1 MFYYNSGSNVIFIPF
16 RGIIFLSG
24 KFRHGIVTNLW
35 TSDELA
41 FPSKEDYF
49 YGDDEDL

>member
-1 MFYYNSGSNVIFIPF
+1 MFYYNSGSNVIIYSLS
-16 RGIIFLSG
+16 GNYFLSG

-41 FPSKEDYF
+41 FKEDYF